1 MSVCAVPMCSHQSF
15 DGSSYYVDVDVDIG
29 TQDVKGHDLQNRL
42 ELKEGLGMWCLTSFL
57 TKFQLYCGGQF
68 LDNLYHI
75 ILYQVHLV

>member
-1 MSVCAVPMCSHQSF
+1 MSVCAAPTCSHQSF
-15 DGSSYYVDVDVDIG
+15 DGSSYYVHVDIG

-42 ELKEGLGMWCLTSFL
+42 ELKEGLGLWCLTSFL

-75 ILYQVHLV
+75 ILYQVHLI